1 MTINHIHTYNFC
13 RKSTFITV
21 AMVQNF
27 ELMYDIFN
35 IVCIVS
41 SSSSYYLFCFLHE
54 MGTEHYR
61 KQSKHYESEILLKIK
76 IIYKLEVGGYYIRR
90 ASVIYTAHLV
100 LLW

>member
-1 MTINHIHTYNFC
+1 
-13 RKSTFITV
+13 
-21 AMVQNF
+21 
-27 ELMYDIFN
+27 
-35 IVCIVS
+35 
-41 SSSSYYLFCFLHE
+41 